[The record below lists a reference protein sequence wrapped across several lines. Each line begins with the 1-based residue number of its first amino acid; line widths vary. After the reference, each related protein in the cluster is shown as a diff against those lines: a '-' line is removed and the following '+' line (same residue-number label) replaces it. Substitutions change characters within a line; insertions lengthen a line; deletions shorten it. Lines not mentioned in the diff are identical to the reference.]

1 MLNKLQIIE
10 AIQQINQSA
19 RREWLDLFD
28 AGALRRYLDHLQWML
43 EPRSGN
49 SIWVRDEQS
58 AATMTRQPI
67 D

>member
-1 MLNKLQIIE
+1 MLSKLQIIE

-28 AGALRRYLDHLQWML
+28 TSALRRYLDHLQWML
-43 EPRSGN
+43 EPRSGQ
-49 SIWVRDEQS
+49 SIWIRDDQS
-58 AATMTRQPI
+58 SATITRQPI